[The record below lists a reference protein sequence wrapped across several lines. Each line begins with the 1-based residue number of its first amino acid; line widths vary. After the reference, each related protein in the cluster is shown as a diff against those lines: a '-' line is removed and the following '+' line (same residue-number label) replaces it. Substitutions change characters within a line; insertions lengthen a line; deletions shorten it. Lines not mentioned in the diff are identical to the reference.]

1 MIQMKCIKQL
11 ASHSV
16 RRLLLCCLLLTA
28 PLKLFALEEPVFTS
42 NESSSHRG
50 IYEAADAL
58 TWELTGI
65 VAGITYLG
73 IEEWDWGSASFKFN
87 AEGWFNMDT
96 GSGGADK
103 LGHLYTSYL
112 FDEFLTNQLYKKSG
126 DMHFAARNSAI
137 FSWGLMMFVEAF
149 DGYSSDHGFSYEDVV
164 MNSTGIAISYLKNTV
179 PGLDEKLDLRIEYH
193 PSKGMKG
200 FHPITDYTG
209 LTYSAALKLAG
220 FEALK
225 PTPLK
230 YLELQLGYY
239 AQGFKKEDAPY
250 FADRNSSLYFGIG
263 LNLTEVLFKPVKKYW
278 DKPVLKYAD
287 TFFRY
292 YQAPA
297 TYVSIDLKNRKGPRR

>member
-1 MIQMKCIKQL
+1 MKK
-11 ASHSV
+11 SV
-16 RRLLLCCLLLTA
+16 SISTRKLLLCFWLFTF
-28 PLKLFALEEPVFTS
+28 PLALFAIEEPAS
-42 NESSSHRG
+42 PLNSSSAKKS
-50 IYEAADAL
+50 ILNAADAL
-58 TWELTGI
+58 TWELSGI

-73 IEEWDWGSASFKFN
+73 IEEWNWGSASFKFN

-112 FDEFLTNQLYKKSG
+112 IDEYLTNQLYKKSG
-126 DMHFAARNSAI
+126 DIHFAARNSAI

-164 MNSTGIAISYLKNTV
+164 MNTTGIAISYLKNTV
-179 PGLDEKLDLRIEYH
+179 PGLDEKIDLRIEYH

-220 FEALK
+220 FETLK
-225 PTPLK
+225 STPLK

-239 AQGFKKEDAPY
+239 AQGFKKDDAPY
-250 FADRNSSLYFGIG
+250 FANRNTSLYLGIG

-278 DKPVLKYAD
+278 DKPVVNYAD

-297 TYVSIDLKNRKGPRR
+297 TYASIDLKNRKGPRR